1 MNAYCI
7 LLSYYQLDMSSDQY
21 QVDDN
26 VEFCLDDGQWCKGK
40 ITMNSNDGN
49 YGVRYD
55 DGVAEGVSIDKIR
68 RIIDVSFQVGDIVE
82 GNYRE
87 RGNFYKGKISSDKGD
102 GTYDI
107 LYDDGESETDVRK
120 ECIRIINVSNDSS
133 LNVVVTNYDEGTKV
147 EGNYRGSGTWYHGK
161 ISNNRGDGFYD
172 ILYNDGES
180 ESRVASDCIRTIG
193 NLVVESS
200 LDGIASN
207 LETGM
212 KVEAN
217 YRGRGKYY
225 PGKISNCYDNGM
237 YEIKY
242 DDGEVESS
250 VGANMIRVL
259 TSELFPSWS
268 LEGQIAPI
276 VMNGISID
284 SILGK
289 IAEQIAILKDRS
301 NEAKQISISITNKL
315 GVDEKTID
323 TLTVD
328 IKALQEKIDTVGS
341 ASVGSIYT
349 PSAPTGN
356 DIDSALLDQQFNA
369 FHNKL
374 ATFADK
380 METYEKMLSDAKEEN
395 LAKSKKISQLEDMVQ
410 KLTIKATTNEKTIE
424 SNKAANIKDLKESS
438 QILSRKIDD
447 NSDKIIELENNVKN
461 NSDLLKFDEYTKSFD
476 IMNKKLEDLQ
486 SKMNIMGDTNR
497 AVENRVKHFELLFN
511 QLLEQIASAKE
522 NIDGLGAR
530 LEYEVTDKL
539 NRLDRGN
546 NSNLDAYSN
555 TNIYLYLR

>member
-21 QVDDN
+21 QIDDN

-40 ITMNSNDGN
+40 ITMNSKDGN

-55 DGVAEGVSIDKIR
+55 GGIVEGVSIDKIR
-68 RIIDVSFQVGDIVE
+68 RIIDVFFQVGDIVE

-120 ECIRIINVSNDSS
+120 ECIRIINVGNDSN
-133 LNVVVTNYDEGTKV
+133 LNVVVTNYGEGTKV
-147 EGNYRGSGTWYHGK
+147 EANYRGGGTWYPGK

-172 ILYNDGES
+172 ILYDDGEN
-180 ESRVASDCIRTIG
+180 ESRVASDYIRTIA

-207 LETGM
+207 LEAGM

-242 DDGEVESS
+242 DDGEVENS

-259 TSELFPSWS
+259 TIEQFPSWS

-323 TLTVD
+323 TLTVE
-328 IKALQEKIDTVGS
+328 IKALQEKIDTVGGVS
-341 ASVGSIYT
+341 ASIYT
-349 PSAPTGN
+349 PSAPSGN
-356 DIDSALLDQQFNA
+356 DIDSTLLDQQFNV
-369 FHNKL
+369 FNNKL

-380 METYEKMLSDAKEEN
+380 MEKYEKMLSDAKEEN

-424 SNKAANIKDLKESS
+424 SNKATTIKDLKESS
-438 QILSRKIDD
+438 QLLSSKIDD
-447 NSDKIIELENNVKN
+447 KILELENKAKN
-461 NSDLLKFDEYTKSFD
+461 NSDLLKFDEYNKSFD

-522 NIDGLGAR
+522 NIDVLGAR